1 MRLLVRSAAVVAAG
15 TLVLVFGACG
25 GEGTESSGG
34 GGGGGG
40 ASTTVKIGLNAEPEN
55 LDFTTTDGAAIP
67 EALLVNVYEGLVKLN
82 EEGEIVPLLAKSWD
96 LSKDRRTYTFQL
108 QEGAKFSNGDP
119 FNADAVKFSIERVQS
134 DDWKISLKSY
144 MDVVDQVKV
153 NSPTEV
159 EVVLKQPSNNWLFQM
174 TTRIGA
180 MFSPN
185 GVDDLANTPIGT
197 GPYLLERWTRGD
209 SILLSQNPDYWGEK
223 PPMEAVTLRYF
234 KDATALNNA
243 LLSGAI
249 DVINDIQAP
258 DSLTQFTGDD
268 RFQVIEG
275 TTNGE
280 ITLALNNESG
290 PMKDTR
296 IRQAISKG
304 LDREAI
310 LKTAWAGRGELI
322 GSMVPPTD
330 PWYED
335 LTDVHGY
342 DPEAAKQLLAE
353 AGASD
358 LEIRFRVPNL
368 PYATAPAQVVKSQ
381 LAKIG
386 VTANIDVLE
395 FPARWLAEVFTKADY
410 DMSIVQH
417 VEPRDI
423 VTFGNPDYYWRYDS
437 PKVQTLLAEGDKGSE
452 EEQTEALKQVAR
464 TLAEDAAAAWL
475 YVFPN
480 ITVTKKGIEGLPQ
493 NRVSESL
500 DLTEITRG

>member
-1 MRLLVRSAAVVAAG
+1 MRSLVRSAAIVAVG

-25 GEGTESSGG
+25 GEGTESS
-34 GGGGGG
+34 GGGGG

-82 EEGEIVPLLAKSWD
+82 EEGEIVPLLAKSWE

-437 PKVQTLLAEGDKGSE
+437 PKVQKLLAEGDKGSE

>member
-1 MRLLVRSAAVVAAG
+1 MRSLVRSAAIVAVG

-25 GEGTESSGG
+25 GEGTESS
-34 GGGGGG
+34 GGGGG

-82 EEGEIVPLLAKSWD
+82 EEGEIVPLLAKSWE

-144 MDVVDQVKV
+144 MDVVDKVKV

-280 ITLALNNESG
+280 ITL
-290 PMKDTR
+290 
-296 IRQAISKG
+296 
-304 LDREAI
+304 
-310 LKTAWAGRGELI
+310 
-322 GSMVPPTD
+322 
-330 PWYED
+330 
-335 LTDVHGY
+335 
-342 DPEAAKQLLAE
+342 
-353 AGASD
+353 GAQQ
-358 LEIRFRVPNL
+358 R
-368 PYATAPAQVVKSQ
+368 
-381 LAKIG
+381 
-386 VTANIDVLE
+386 
-395 FPARWLAEVFTKADY
+395 
-410 DMSIVQH
+410 
-417 VEPRDI
+417 
-423 VTFGNPDYYWRYDS
+423 
-437 PKVQTLLAEGDKGSE
+437 
-452 EEQTEALKQVAR
+452 
-464 TLAEDAAAAWL
+464 AAA
-475 YVFPN
+475 
-480 ITVTKKGIEGLPQ
+480 
-493 NRVSESL
+493 R
-500 DLTEITRG
+500 